1 MEIAPYKGSQELSS
15 DTWVSEEMMYSL
27 VMAAL
32 ILFPWVAT
40 AYIAWGSARSHRHG
54 PTLGATRREHHQ

>member
-1 MEIAPYKGSQELSS
+1 MEIAPYKTSQELSS

-40 AYIAWGSARSHRHG
+40 AYIAWGSARAHWHG
-54 PTLGATRREHHQ
+54 PTLGARREHHQ